1 MRIKRRMSF
10 PLKMAKKRAPVT
22 PRSKKSVFLATDT
35 GGTFTDF
42 VLLADG
48 KLSTFKI
55 PSTPRDPDKA
65 IKAGLEVVG
74 QPVDIFAHGT
84 TVATNMVLERKGA
97 RTVLITTR
105 GFRDVLEIG
114 RQTRPSLY
122 EPTTRPEP
130 IVPRDMRLE
139 TEERLG
145 PDGKALRPLTDDEV
159 ARVVKAVKVTGAEAV
174 AVSFLFSF
182 MDRSHEQKL
191 GQALEKAGLVVS
203 LSSEVIPTFR
213 EFERTSTTVIDAYIK
228 PKMASYIGC
237 IEALMPDTN
246 ILIMQS
252 NGGVVRPSKIRK
264 CPVSTLFSG
273 PAGGMAA
280 ALHLSRRTGIKDLI
294 TFDMGGTSTD
304 VSTVVDGRL
313 LYRSQGD
320 VEGFPIMMPM
330 LDIISV
336 GAGGGSLVKVDEA
349 GGLKVGPESA
359 GAEPGPVCYGRGGT
373 VPAVTDCDLLA
384 GIINPDNFL
393 GGKMRLDTM
402 ASARAVTGLAKAAG
416 MTVEELVKG
425 AIDVVNS
432 IMGRAV
438 RVVTVQRG
446 LDPADFALV
455 AFGGAGPVHSA
466 MLAKELGIKKVVVPF
481 AAGNFSALGLMLADM
496 RMDYSRTNVLDAGAE
511 GTQAEVGKALADMEE
526 ATGLDLADQGVISS
540 EAELTR
546 ALDMRYK
553 GQSFELTVPYGGD
566 MRRAVAAF
574 HRAHEKTYT
583 YSIKDRPVEVVNLRL
598 SVVHRLAPPPP
609 PKFDGKGDPR
619 PYDQRRIL
627 LDGPSDADLH
637 RWEDLRPGHK
647 GKGPAVIE
655 EKGFTTYVP
664 KGFSWSMDRHGNI
677 ILARGGRP

>member
-1 MRIKRRMSF
+1 
-10 PLKMAKKRAPVT
+10 MAKKRAPVT
-22 PRSKKSVFLATDT
+22 QRSKRSVFLATDT

-48 KLSTFKI
+48 QLSTFKI
-55 PSTPRDPDKA
+55 PSTPRDPDMA

-74 QPVDIFAHGT
+74 RPVDIFAHGT

-97 RTVLITTR
+97 RTVLVTTK

-122 EPTTRPEP
+122 EPITRPEP

-139 TEERLG
+139 AEERLG
-145 PDGKALRPLTDDEV
+145 PDGKVLRPLTDDEV
-159 ARVVKAVKVTGAEAV
+159 ARVVKFVRATGAEAV

-182 MDRSHEQKL
+182 MDRSHEQRL
-191 GQALEKAGLVVS
+191 GRALEQAGLVVS

-213 EFERTSTTVIDAYIK
+213 EYERTSTTVIDAYIK
-228 PKMASYIGC
+228 PKMATYIGR
-237 IEALMPDTN
+237 IEAIMPDTKV
-246 ILIMQS
+246 LIMQS

-349 GGLKVGPESA
+349 SGLKVGPESA

-416 MTVEELVKG
+416 LTIEELVKG

-432 IMGRAV
+432 NMGRAV

-455 AFGGAGPVHSA
+455 AFGGAGPVHAA
-466 MLAKELGIKKVVVPF
+466 MLAKELGIRKVVVPF

-496 RMDYSRTNVLDAGAE
+496 RIDYSRTNVLDAGAE
-511 GTQAEVGKALADMEE
+511 GTQAEVGKALAEMKE
-526 ATGLDLADQGVISS
+526 AAGLDLADQGVLPT

-553 GQSFELTVPYGGD
+553 GQSFELTVPYGCD

-574 HRAHEKTYT
+574 HRAHEKAYT

-609 PKFDGKGDPR
+609 PKFEGKGDPR

-637 RWEDLRPGHK
+637 RWENLRPRHK

-664 KGFSWSMDRHGNI
+664 KGFSWSMDRHGNVI
-677 ILARGGRP
+677 MLGGGRL